1 MDTQKTNWSEI
12 VKRIK
17 SEDPSSFSEL
27 IDLTQK
33 NLFQFCLLLTRNK
46 QFAEDILHDTYL
58 KSFSS
63 ISSLKN
69 PEAMMAWLK
78 QVARNLYLD
87 YVKSAAH
94 KNEIHS
100 EDWESFDLRATDDK
114 TGLQMD
120 VLKILNQL
128 SEEDRTLLILVDI
141 QECSYEEVALSL
153 KTPEGTVKSRLFRA
167 REKFSLLFDGTK
179 REHRSS

>member
-1 MDTQKTNWSEI
+1 MDTSKTNWTVL
-12 VKRIK
+12 VKRIR
-17 SEDPSSFSEL
+17 SEEPESFSEL
-27 IDLTQK
+27 IDATQK

-69 PEAMMAWLK
+69 PDAMMAWLK
-78 QVARNLYLD
+78 QIARNLYLD
-87 YVKSAAH
+87 YVKSASH

-100 EDWESFDLRATDDK
+100 DDWESKDLRSAEDK

-141 QECSYEEVALSL
+141 QECSYEETALAL
-153 KTPEGTVKSRLFRA
+153 KIPEGTVKSRLFRA

-179 REHRSS
+179 REPKSS